1 MEPSVNLF
9 IAIILA
15 GLIVYELFTGTIP
28 MRYGATHSR
37 KRSVSRSEKPIQFWI
52 WVAVQA
58 VFAALFGFGIIKL

>member
-1 MEPSVNLF
+1 
-9 IAIILA
+9 
-15 GLIVYELFTGTIP
+15 